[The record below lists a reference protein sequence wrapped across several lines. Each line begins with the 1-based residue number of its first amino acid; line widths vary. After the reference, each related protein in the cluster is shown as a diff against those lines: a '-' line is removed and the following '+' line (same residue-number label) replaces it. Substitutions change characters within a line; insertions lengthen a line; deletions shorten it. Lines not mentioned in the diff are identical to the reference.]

1 MDEGDLF
8 VVENNQEA
16 VEVLRRLVASGDLIL
31 IKGSRGM
38 KMEEI
43 VAKLGGK

>member
-1 MDEGDLF
+1 AAADNMTAINILNRIIKAQDI
-8 VVENNQEA
+8 
-16 VEVLRRLVASGDLIL
+16 IL

-43 VAKLGGK
+43 VQYLQERR